1 MGVLATEGKK
11 RTSSVLLK
19 YSEKSQRT
27 GRKIAGWNLET
38 IPEGTKEKTV
48 IQKEGKNKSQASGG

>member
-11 RTSSVLLK
+11 CTSSLLLK

-48 IQKEGKNKSQASGG
+48 IQK